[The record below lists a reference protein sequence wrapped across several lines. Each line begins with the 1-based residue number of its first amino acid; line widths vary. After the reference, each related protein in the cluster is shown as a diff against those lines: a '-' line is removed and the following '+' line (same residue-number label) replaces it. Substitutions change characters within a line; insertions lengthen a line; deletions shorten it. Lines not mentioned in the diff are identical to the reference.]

1 MRVISVLAFLVS
13 LLFINLSYAQ
23 QSGQA
28 SQSQDERVRYRY
40 KEYEK
45 FDFEDLVIEG
55 ETGNPGDLT
64 IAPRYQRKFE
74 NKLPYRKNFNAE
86 IRKGIERIR

>member
-1 MRVISVLAFLVS
+1 MKFLTLMTLLTS
-13 LLFINLSYAQ
+13 LIFLSHAHAQ
-23 QSGQA
+23 S
-28 SQSQDERVRYRY
+28 SEDSNERVRYRY

-55 ETGNPGDLT
+55 ETGNPGDLS

>member
-1 MRVISVLAFLVS
+1 MKNTIILFAFLMTS
-13 LLFINLSYAQ
+13 FAFAQ
-23 QSGQA
+23 DNTTPAGAEQK
-28 SQSQDERVRYRY
+28 VIYKY

-55 ETGNPGDLT
+55 ETGNPGDLS
-64 IAPRYQRKFE
+64 IAPRYQRRFE

-86 IRKGIERIR
+86 IRKGIERVR

>member
-1 MRVISVLAFLVS
+1 MKNTIILFAFLMAS
-13 LLFINLSYAQ
+13 FTFAQ
-23 QSGQA
+23 DNTTPAGAEQK
-28 SQSQDERVRYRY
+28 VIYKY

-55 ETGNPGDLT
+55 ETGNPGDLS
-64 IAPRYQRKFE
+64 IAPRYQRRFE

-86 IRKGIERIR
+86 IRKGIERVR

>member
-1 MRVISVLAFLVS
+1 MKFITFWVFLSS
-13 LLFINLSYAQ
+13 LLFINLGHAQ
-23 QSGQA
+23 SSNEG
-28 SQSQDERVRYRY
+28 DESVRYRY

-55 ETGNPGDLT
+55 ETGNPGDLS